1 MSEEQKISEDSLEA
15 LRKGSYLGRMGIV
28 KLHGEGALR
37 WVSE

>member
-1 MSEEQKISEDSLEA
+1 MSEEQEISENSLEA
-15 LRKGSYLGRMGIV
+15 LQNGSYLGRMGIV